1 MPVFNADEAFEP
13 ITVVLNEKTYTVVKM
28 TQQLLDDWSKQGDGE
43 DKDDRDLNKSLGQM
57 FGVAPSEFS
66 DTDLCKL
73 AAVARWVTETLQAEL
88 SGKTNPTEEEAQNS
102 PS

>member
-28 TQQLLDDWSKQGDGE
+28 TQQLLDDWSKQGDDE
-43 DKDDRDLNKSLGQM
+43 EADAKSLSESLGQM
-57 FGVAPSEFS
+57 FGVEPSEFIDS
-66 DTDLCKL
+66 DIRQL